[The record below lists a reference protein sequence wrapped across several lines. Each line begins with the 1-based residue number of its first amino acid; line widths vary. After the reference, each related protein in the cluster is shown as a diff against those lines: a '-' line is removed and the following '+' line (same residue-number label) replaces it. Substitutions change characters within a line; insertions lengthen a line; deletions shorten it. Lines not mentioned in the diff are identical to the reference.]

1 VRRYLGFEGGKRSIE
16 REDGDEKVIP
26 EILMR
31 VSEGLVLKGDL
42 WTKGE

>member
-1 VRRYLGFEGGKRSIE
+1 LDFGDGGGSIE
-16 REDGDEKVIP
+16 REEGDEEVIS